1 MDQKD
6 NKEEIKKFVIKLIA
20 ITVSI
25 IIIINVSFNTIF
37 ADKLNAINMIFSLN
51 EKENIDLIKNKIRH
65 EISEGIKKDKILN
78 NEDKKLLINLYNKIK
93 KEIESTQIN

>member
-1 MDQKD
+1 
-6 NKEEIKKFVIKLIA
+6 
-20 ITVSI
+20 
-25 IIIINVSFNTIF
+25 
-37 ADKLNAINMIFSLN
+37 MIFSLN

>member
-78 NEDKKLLINLYNKIK
+78 NEDKTSYQSLQQNKK
-93 KEIESTQIN
+93 RN